1 MNASVPRGR
10 KAVAR
15 LLFGAALA
23 ALMAVSTGGAAT
35 AGTTV
40 DAGPGSGS
48 TVSSRTDA
56 YLKDTSS
63 DVGFEPH
70 GAILSSFFNSPDVKV
85 CPNTSPGCVHSN
97 PVVGSTS
104 YIHANLRANGPY
116 GAGVSF
122 GTLKAYYTTSGG
134 GANWPG
140 DWTPIGSRTIAVAPG
155 GVTSTFITWP
165 NVPSLGHFCILLRWE
180 SETDPM
186 LFEGP
191 ATSINTQYNN
201 NIVWKN
207 ADTVSVGGGGIIVD
221 RPFAVANAL
230 NVAAPFDIAVRPLA
244 EPVPGLRL
252 VADLGPELFA
262 RWQRGGQQGEGIR
275 VVGRTQIEFA
285 DPQRAA
291 IKGIL
296 INPGE
301 RPVLKLSFSAAQPLQ
316 KSYGLQ
322 ITQVGPLR
330 EPGESFVVGGV
341 DYTIEP
347 GRPQA

>member
-1 MNASVPRGR
+1 MNTSVPRGR

-23 ALMAVSTGGAAT
+23 TLMAVSTGGAAT
-35 AGTTV
+35 AGTAV

-48 TVSSRTDA
+48 TVSARSDA
-56 YLKDTSS
+56 YLKDTAS
-63 DVGFEPH
+63 DVGSEPH
-70 GAILSSFFNSPDVKV
+70 GAILSSFFNSPDVKI
-85 CPNTSPGCVHSN
+85 CAGPTLPCVHSN

-104 YIHANLRANGPY
+104 YIHANIRRDGPY
-116 GAGVSF
+116 GTGLSV
-122 GTLKAYYTTSGG
+122 GTLRAYYTTSGG
-134 GANWPG
+134 GAIWPT
-140 DWTPIGSRTIAVAPG
+140 DWTPIGSTPVAVAPG
-155 GVTSTFITWP
+155 VTAVTIPWV

-180 SETDPM
+180 SATDPM
-186 LFEGP
+186 TFEGP

-207 ADTVSVGGGGIIVD
+207 ANTVSVGGGGGIID

-230 NVAAPFDIAVRPLA
+230 NVPAPFDIAVRPLA
-244 EPVPGLRL
+244 EPVPGLRV

-262 RWQRGGQQGEGIR
+262 RWQQAGQQGEGIR
-275 VVGRTQIEFA
+275 VVGRNQIEFA
-285 DPQRAA
+285 DPQRAT
-291 IKGIL
+291 IKGIR

-301 RPVLKLSFSAAQPLQ
+301 RPVLKLSFSTVQPLQ

-347 GRPQA
+347 GRAQG